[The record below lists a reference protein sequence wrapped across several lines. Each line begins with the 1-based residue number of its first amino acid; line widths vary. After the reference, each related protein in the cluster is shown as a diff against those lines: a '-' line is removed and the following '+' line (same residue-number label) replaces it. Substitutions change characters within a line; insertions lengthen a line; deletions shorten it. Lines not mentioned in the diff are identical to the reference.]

1 MLGELTTLFASVPA
15 HGDRADYAT
24 AIIEGNCL
32 AKPTA
37 STRKLTNQRLGELYG
52 LDPSLP
58 IFRTLRVAWTLDE
71 SSRPLLAVLVA
82 LARDP
87 LLRATAANVISLPE
101 GSEFQRSPMRE
112 SLRAAVGDRLNDSTL
127 NKVIR
132 NASSS
137 WTQSG
142 HLSGRT
148 FKVRNQVRA
157 TPAAIALAIFLAY
170 RAGFQGEE
178 VLTSAW
184 IAILDC
190 TPTQARDLVTQAKRL
205 GILDLKSAGDVFEVG
220 FERLDNL
227 RRG

>member
-15 HGDRADYAT
+15 HGDRAYYAT
-24 AIIEGNCL
+24 SIIEGNCL

-87 LLRATAANVISLPE
+87 LLRSTAANVISLPE

-170 RAGFQGEE
+170 RAGFPRRRG
-178 VLTSAW
+178 SY
-184 IAILDC
+184 IGLDC
-190 TPTQARDLVTQAKRL
+190 HPRL
-205 GILDLKSAGDVFEVG
+205 YANSSSRFGNASETIGNSGSKECW
-220 FERLDNL
+220 
-227 RRG
+227 RRFRGGL